1 MRRVIAA
8 VLAIVLA
15 ALGIVLVLRYAQN
28 ADQRALEGMETRRVF
43 VATEPIPEGTPAAEL
58 AGLTEARQ
66 VPEAYLIGGVVTD
79 LDDLEG
85 EVALADVPEGE
96 QLSTARFATPDE
108 IRGRDDFQLP
118 EEAQDLHQ
126 VTVPLGTARSLGG
139 DIAAGDRVGV
149 FMSFEAEFQQ
159 GLYVDANGEVRWLED
174 LPEEAGSDTS
184 EDGGTD
190 SLRLDL
196 TQLAI
201 EKVLV
206 TRVQGGYVPAPPAA
220 PAGGEGDDEAA
231 AVEEE
236 DAGPED
242 ELLVTL
248 ALSGSDAE
256 RLVYAMEFGTVWLS
270 YEPQTAQEDGPDV
283 KVVQLPEL
291 VGDVL
296 Q

>member
-43 VATEPIPEGTPAAEL
+43 VATEPIPEGTPAGEL

-66 VPEAYLIGGVVTD
+66 VPEAYLIGGVITD

-85 EVALADVPEGE
+85 EVALAEVPEGE
-96 QLSTARFATPDE
+96 QLSATRFATPDE
-108 IRGRDDFQLP
+108 IRGRDDFELP

-126 VTVPLGTARSLGG
+126 ITVPLGTARSLGG
-139 DIAAGDRVGV
+139 DIAPGDTVGV
-149 FMSFEAEFQQ
+149 FMSFDAEFQQ
-159 GLYVDANGEVRWLED
+159 GLYVDADGEVRWLED
-174 LPEEAGSDTS
+174 LPQEARPETTDES
-184 EDGGTD
+184 GTE
-190 SLRLDL
+190 SLNIAL
-196 TQLAI
+196 TQLAL

-206 TRVQGGYVPAPPAA
+206 TRVQGGYVPAPA
-220 PAGGEGDDEAA
+220 PASTEAEEDAGA
-231 AVEEE
+231 AEEE
-236 DAGPED
+236 AGPED
-242 ELLVTL
+242 EILVTM
-248 ALSGSDAE
+248 ALSGGDAE

-270 YEPQTAQEDGPDV
+270 YEPETAEEDDTDV
-283 KVVQLPEL
+283 KVVQLPERAGGL
-291 VGDVL
+291 L

>member
-28 ADQRALEGMETRRVF
+28 ADQRALDGMETRRVF
-43 VATEPIPEGTPAAEL
+43 VATEPIPEGTPASEL
-58 AGLTEARQ
+58 AALTEARQ
-66 VPEAYLIGGVVTD
+66 VPEAYLIGGVITD

-85 EVALADVPEGE
+85 EVALADVPAGE

-108 IRGRDDFQLP
+108 IRGRDDFELP

-126 VTVPLGTARSLGG
+126 ITVPLGTARSLGG
-139 DIAAGDRVGV
+139 DIAAGDTVGV
-149 FMSFEAEFQQ
+149 FMSFDAEFQQ
-159 GLYVDANGEVRWLED
+159 GLYVDADGEVRWLED
-174 LPEEAGSDTS
+174 LPGDTQSDTA
-184 EDGGTD
+184 EDGSTENL
-190 SLRLDL
+190 SIAL
-196 TQLAI
+196 TQLAL

-206 TRVQGGYVPAPPAA
+206 TRVQGGYVPAPA
-220 PAGGEGDDEAA
+220 PASTDADEEDEAA
-231 AVEEE
+231 AEE

-242 ELLVTL
+242 EILVTL
-248 ALSGSDAE
+248 ALSGGDAE

-270 YEPQTAQEDGPDV
+270 YEPETAEEDDTDV
-283 KVVQLPEL
+283 KVVQLPERA
-291 VGDVL
+291 GDVL

>member
-43 VATEPIPEGTPAAEL
+43 VATEPIPEGTPAREL
-58 AGLTEARQ
+58 PGLTEARR
-66 VPEAYLIGGVVTD
+66 VPEAYLIGGVITD

-85 EVALADVPEGE
+85 EVALADVPAGE

-108 IRGRDDFQLP
+108 IRGRDDFELP

-126 VTVPLGTARSLGG
+126 ITVPLGTARSLGG
-139 DIAAGDRVGV
+139 DIAAGDTVGV
-149 FMSFEAEFQQ
+149 FMSFEAEFQR
-159 GLYVDANGEVRWLED
+159 GLYVDADGEVRWLED
-174 LPEEAGSDTS
+174 LPDDAQSDSS
-184 EDGGTD
+184 EDGGND

-206 TRVQGGYVPAPPAA
+206 TRVQGGYVPAPAPAA
-220 PAGGEGDDEAA
+220 TDEEEQDTAA
-231 AVEEE
+231 AQEEE
-236 DAGPED
+236 SGPE
-242 ELLVTL
+242 EEILVTL
-248 ALSGSDAE
+248 ALSGGDAE

-270 YEPQTAQEDGPDV
+270 YEPETAQEDEPDV